1 MRQALN
7 KVLGI
12 SLMIFVCSLGL
23 PLELLAQIYNPRGK
37 RDPFVNLQD
46 LFRQQQPQVFIP
58 ELPPLSERPLG
69 LVGLAISEVTVTGV
83 AVGEGNRVV
92 ILSGVDGFTYLA
104 REENKLFDGYVL
116 GISEEEVV
124 FIQEVLDPRGGR
136 ETLRVVKRLFTEED

>member
-1 MRQALN
+1 MRQAFN

-12 SLMIFVCSLGL
+12 FLIVFVCSLGL
-23 PLELLAQIYNPRGK
+23 PLELLAQVYNPRGK
-37 RDPFVNLQD
+37 RDPFVNLQE
-46 LFRQQQPQVFIP
+46 LFRQEQPQVFIP

-92 ILSGVDGFTYLA
+92 ILQGVDGFTYLA
-104 REENKLFDGYVL
+104 REENKLFDGYVFE
-116 GISEEEVV
+116 ISEEEVV
-124 FIQEVLDPRGGR
+124 FIQEVLDPRGTR

>member
-7 KVLGI
+7 RVLSI
-12 SLMIFVCSLGL
+12 FLAVFVCSLGL
-23 PLELLAQIYNPRGK
+23 PLELLAQVYNPRGK
-37 RDPFVNLQD
+37 RDPFINLQEI
-46 LFRQQQPQVFIP
+46 FRQEQPQVFIP

-83 AVGEGNRVV
+83 AIGEGRRVV
-92 ILSGVDGFTYLA
+92 ILNGVDGFTYLA
-104 REENKLFDGYVL
+104 REENKLFDGYL
-116 GISEEEVV
+116 FEISEEEVV

>member
-7 KVLGI
+7 RVLGI
-12 SLMIFVCSLGL
+12 FLVVFVCSLGL
-23 PLELLAQIYNPRGK
+23 PSELLAQVYNPRGK
-37 RDPFVNLQD
+37 RDPFINLQE
-46 LFRQQQPQVFIP
+46 LFRQEQPRVFIP

-83 AVGEGNRVV
+83 AIGEGRRVV
-92 ILSGVDGFTYLA
+92 ILKGVDGFTYLA
-104 REENKLFDGYVL
+104 REENKLFDGYVFE
-116 GISEEEVV
+116 ISEEEVV

>member
-1 MRQALN
+1 MRQAFI

-12 SLMIFVCSLGL
+12 SLIVLVCSLGL
-23 PLELLAQIYNPRGK
+23 PLELVAQVYNPRGK
-37 RDPFVNLQD
+37 RDPFINLQE
-46 LFRQQQPQVFIP
+46 LFRQEQPRVFIP

-83 AVGEGNRVV
+83 AVAEDNRVV
-92 ILSGVDGFTYLA
+92 ILRGIDGFTYMA
-104 REENKLFDGYVL
+104 REENKLFDGYVFE
-116 GISEEEVV
+116 ISEDEVV

>member
-1 MRQALN
+1 MRQAFI

-12 SLMIFVCSLGL
+12 SLIVLVCSLGL
-23 PLELLAQIYNPRGK
+23 PLELVAQVYNPRGK
-37 RDPFVNLQD
+37 RDPFINLQE
-46 LFRQQQPQVFIP
+46 LFRQEQPRVFIP

-83 AVGEGNRVV
+83 AVAEDNRVV
-92 ILSGVDGFTYLA
+92 ILRGGFTYMA
-104 REENKLFDGYVL
+104 REENKLFDGYVFE
-116 GISEEEVV
+116 ISEDEVV

>member
-1 MRQALN
+1 MRQAFI

-12 SLMIFVCSLGL
+12 FLIVFVCSLGL
-23 PLELLAQIYNPRGK
+23 LLELLAQVYNPRGK
-37 RDPFVNLQD
+37 RDPFINLQE
-46 LFRQQQPQVFIP
+46 LFRQERPRVFIP

-83 AVGEGNRVV
+83 AMAEDNRVV
-92 ILSGVDGFTYLA
+92 ILRGIDGFTYMA
-104 REENKLFDGYVL
+104 REENKLFDGYVFE
-116 GISEEEVV
+116 ISEEEVV

>member
-12 SLMIFVCSLGL
+12 FLVVFICSLGL
-23 PLELLAQIYNPRGK
+23 PLELLAQVYNPRGK
-37 RDPFVNLQD
+37 RDPFINLQEI
-46 LFRQQQPQVFIP
+46 FRQQQPQVFIP

-83 AVGEGNRVV
+83 AIGEGRRVV
-92 ILSGVDGFTYLA
+92 ILKGVDGFTYLA
-104 REENKLFDGYVL
+104 REENKLFDGYVFE
-116 GISEEEVV
+116 ISEEEVV

>member
-1 MRQALN
+1 MRQAFN

-12 SLMIFVCSLGL
+12 SLIVFTCSLGL
-23 PLELLAQIYNPRGK
+23 PLELLAQVYNPRGK
-37 RDPFVNLQD
+37 RDPFINLQD
-46 LFRQQQPQVFIP
+46 LFRQEQPRVFIP

-92 ILSGVDGFTYLA
+92 ILQGVDGFTYLA
-104 REENKLFDGYVL
+104 REENKLFDGYIFE
-116 GISEEEVV
+116 ISEEEVV

-136 ETLRVVKRLFTEED
+136 ETLKVVKRLFTEED

>member
-1 MRQALN
+1 MRQAFN

-12 SLMIFVCSLGL
+12 FLIVFVFSLGL
-23 PLELLAQIYNPRGK
+23 PLELLAQVYNPRGK
-37 RDPFVNLQD
+37 RDPFINLQE
-46 LFRQQQPQVFIP
+46 LFRQEQPRVFIP

-83 AVGEGNRVV
+83 AVGEDNRVV
-92 ILSGVDGFTYLA
+92 ILRGVDGFTYMA
-104 REENKLFDGYVL
+104 REENKLFDGYVFE
-116 GISEEEVV
+116 ISQEEVV

>member
-12 SLMIFVCSLGL
+12 FLVVFVCSLGL
-23 PLELLAQIYNPRGK
+23 PLELLAQVYNPRGK
-37 RDPFVNLQD
+37 RDPFINLQEI
-46 LFRQQQPQVFIP
+46 FRQEQPQVFIP

-83 AVGEGNRVV
+83 AIGEGRRVV
-92 ILSGVDGFTYLA
+92 VLKGVDNFTYLA
-104 REENKLFDGYVL
+104 REENKLFDGYVFE
-116 GISEEEVV
+116 ISEEEVV
-124 FIQEVLDPRGGR
+124 FVQEVLDPRGGR

>member
-1 MRQALN
+1 MRQAFI

-12 SLMIFVCSLGL
+12 FLIVFVCSLGL
-23 PLELLAQIYNPRGK
+23 PLELVAQVYNPRGK
-37 RDPFVNLQD
+37 RDPFINLQE
-46 LFRQQQPQVFIP
+46 LFRQDQPQVFIP

-69 LVGLAISEVTVTGV
+69 LVGLAISELTVTGV
-83 AVGEGNRVV
+83 AVTEGNRVV
-92 ILSGVDGFTYLA
+92 ILRGIGGFTYLA

-116 GISEEEVV
+116 EISQEEVV

>member
-1 MRQALN
+1 MRQAFI

-12 SLMIFVCSLGL
+12 SLIVFVCSLGL
-23 PLELLAQIYNPRGK
+23 PLELVAQVYNPRGR
-37 RDPFVNLQD
+37 RDPFINLQE
-46 LFRQQQPQVFIP
+46 LFRQEQPRVFIP

-83 AVGEGNRVV
+83 AVAEDNRVV
-92 ILSGVDGFTYLA
+92 ILRGIDGFTYMA
-104 REENKLFDGYVL
+104 REENKLFDGYVFE
-116 GISEEEVV
+116 ISHEEVV